1 MIIVIDNLTVSTQI
15 NALVLACRSC
25 GPHHNTVTTLLWNGR
40 IYRLLNTGFKYLKEY
55 KKRKRC
61 VCAPVKE
68 YVEKREPEP
77 QGSLLQSRV
86 SEAPSILQG
95 KPPFCALCSSFL
107 CRLCTPMPQGFVQG
121 VQGPKVDHWQSSFLE
136 LWIRCCCSR
145 GVLSS
150 SSSV

>member
-1 MIIVIDNLTVSTQI
+1 MPHDHCSWQFDGKYPNKCFDPRWQVLWPSPPHVHSIALKWKNLQTPKYKS
-15 NALVLACRSC
+15 
-25 GPHHNTVTTLLWNGR
+25 
-40 IYRLLNTGFKYLKEY
+40 LNQS

-61 VCAPVKE
+61 VCASEKE

-77 QGSLLQSRV
+77 HGSLLQSRV

-95 KPPFCALCSSFL
+95 EPPFCAFCSNFL
-107 CRLCTPMPQGFVQG
+107 CRLCTPMPQGFVHG